1 MPVWDL
7 LRVAFRAIGANKL
20 RALLT
25 TLGIVIGIAAVIAMV
40 SLGQG
45 AQRSIEERLSQLGA
59 HVLTI
64 RPGQAFFG
72 GMSRGQARLTISDAE
87 ALAESPLLAE
97 TRIAPEVETRL
108 QVERGEANANLSVLG
123 TWDSY
128 FAIQNFRLAEGRLF
142 TSREEQSRR
151 RVAVLGSRVGAT
163 LGAPSSTSLIGET
176 VSISGLAFEVIGVLE
191 EKGAIG
197 FSDPDETIYIPLA
210 TARFRLTGSDRLRAI
225 SVQAPSTHAMLDI
238 TIAID
243 RILRREHRIRPGQE
257 PDFNIRDQAMLLL
270 TVQETSRTMS
280 FLLAG
285 IAAIS
290 LVVGGI
296 GIMNIMLVSV
306 TERTR
311 EIGLRKA
318 LGARRRDILG
328 QFLLEAMTLCGI
340 GGALGLGLGL
350 FASYLL
356 QQAAGWK
363 VAWTGESAILAV
375 VFAAAVGL
383 FFGWWPARRAAALEP
398 IEALRYE

>member
-1 MPVWDL
+1 MPIWEL
-7 LRVAFRAIGANKL
+7 FRVSFRAIGANKL

-45 AQRSIEERLSQLGA
+45 AQRAIEERLSQLGA

-72 GMSRGQARLTISDAE
+72 GTSRGQARLTIQDAE
-87 ALAESPLLAE
+87 ALAASPLLAE
-97 TRIAPEVETRL
+97 ARIAPEVETRL
-108 QVERGEANANLSVLG
+108 QVELGEANANLSILG
-123 TWDSY
+123 TWDAY
-128 FAIQNFRLAEGRLF
+128 FSIQNFRLAAGRLF
-142 TSREEQSRR
+142 TAREEQSRR
-151 RVAVLGSRVGAT
+151 RVAVVGSRVSTA
-163 LGAPSSTSLIGET
+163 LGLPERDLLGET
-176 VSISGLAFEVIGVLE
+176 LEISGVPFEVIGVLQ
-191 EKGAIG
+191 EKGSIG
-197 FSDPDETIYIPLA
+197 FSDPDETIYLPLA
-210 TARFRLTGSDRLRAI
+210 TARFRLIGTDRVRAI
-225 SVQAPSTHAMLDI
+225 SVQAPSAAAMLDV
-238 TIAID
+238 TVAID
-243 RILRREHRIRPGQE
+243 RILRREHRIRPGQD
-257 PDFNIRDQAMLLL
+257 PDFNIRDQAMLLQ
-270 TVQETSRTMS
+270 TIQETSRTMS

-290 LVVGGI
+290 LIVGGI

-350 FASYLL
+350 LASYFL
-356 QQAAGWK
+356 QRTAGWN
-363 VAWTGESAILAV
+363 VAWTAESALLAV
-375 VFAAAVGL
+375 VFSASVGL